1 MRLWQGSAQRV
12 PLSPPLVP
20 IKAILAKL
28 DLKPQVQ
35 PGPPPKPG
43 TPSRVMARKR
53 RRREPQSEASSDRS
67 MSAS

>member
-35 PGPPPKPG
+35 PGPPPIDNH
-43 TPSRVMARKR
+43 SC
-53 RRREPQSEASSDRS
+53 
-67 MSAS
+67 

>member
-35 PGPPPKPG
+35 PGGSCKKERNGKRASARSFFGIQRPTPG
-43 TPSRVMARKR
+43 MRA
-53 RRREPQSEASSDRS
+53 
-67 MSAS
+67 